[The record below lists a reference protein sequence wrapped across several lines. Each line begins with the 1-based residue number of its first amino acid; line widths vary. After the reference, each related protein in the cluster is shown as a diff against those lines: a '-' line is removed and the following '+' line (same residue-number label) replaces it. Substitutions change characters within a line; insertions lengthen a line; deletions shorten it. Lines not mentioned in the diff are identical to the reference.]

1 MTYIKR
7 FLAIFLF
14 SQTLCFSVVYAE
26 ISATLRLNPTNPLPK
41 NKVTVTLE
49 SFSFDV
55 GTAMVTWS
63 VNGQQRLQGQGERDI
78 TVTTGDVGDITSV
91 TALAETADG
100 SSIEQTI
107 NISPSSI
114 ILIYEAPTSY
124 VPVLY
129 EGRSLPSDG
138 ALIKVTAF
146 PQLSDGGVPV
156 PPSSLSYVWYMND
169 TAMKS
174 ISGTGKQSALIRLDY
189 LRSKNEIKV
198 VARTPFGNTGTKT
211 ITVYPH
217 SIMPLLY
224 EHEPLLGTDFTK
236 LISRRFETVKD
247 FSIILEPFYISQKDP
262 KDPTFSWFLN
272 GSPATPFGGR
282 ILSLHPKEDSYGTKK
297 LTITLYG
304 PDKRIQKA
312 ETGVELIFD
321 TRK

>member
-1 MTYIKR
+1 
-7 FLAIFLF
+7 
-14 SQTLCFSVVYAE
+14 
-26 ISATLRLNPTNPLPK
+26 
-41 NKVTVTLE
+41 VT
-49 SFSFDV
+49 
-55 GTAMVTWS
+55 S
-63 VNGQQRLQGQGERDI
+63 VN
-78 TVTTGDVGDITSV
+78 V
-91 TALAETADG
+91 LAETADG

-138 ALIKVTAF
+138 ALVKVTAF
-146 PQLSDGGVPV
+146 PQLSDGGVSV
-156 PPSSLSYVWYMND
+156 SPSSLSYVWYMND
-169 TAMKS
+169 TVMQS
-174 ISGTGKQSALIRLDY
+174 MSGAGKQSALIRLDY

-198 VARTPFGNTGTKT
+198 VARSPLGNTGEKT

-217 SIMPLLY
+217 KIMPLLY
-224 EHEPLLGTDFTK
+224 EYEPLLGTDFTK
-236 LISRRFETVKD
+236 LVTRRFETVKD
-247 FSIILEPFYISQKDP
+247 FSLILEPFYVSQKDP

-272 GSPATPFGGR
+272 GLPATPLGGR

-297 LTITLYG
+297 LTITVYG

-312 ETGVELIFD
+312 ETASELIFD